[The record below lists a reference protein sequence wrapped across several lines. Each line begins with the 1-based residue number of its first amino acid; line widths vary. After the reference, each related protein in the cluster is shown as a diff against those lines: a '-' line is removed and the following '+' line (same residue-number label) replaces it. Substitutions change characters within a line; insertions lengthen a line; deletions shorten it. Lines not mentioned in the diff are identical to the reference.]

1 MTRKQIYEIIEK
13 DDGSN
18 IWSHIYDVFMFCTI
32 ILSVVPLMFWD
43 DPKNIKYFTE
53 LLCGM
58 ILFYYLCAQS
68 ET

>member
-18 IWSHIYDVFMFCTI
+18 VWSHLYDVFMFVTI

-43 DPKNIKYFTE
+43 YRPIFIYIEIFTTT
-53 LLCGM
+53 
-58 ILFYYLCAQS
+58 IFIID
-68 ET
+68 

>member
-32 ILSVVPLMFWD
+32 ILSVVPLMFWNE
-43 DPKNIKYFTE
+43 KISNISRNCFVE
-53 LLCGM
+53 
-58 ILFYYLCAQS
+58 
-68 ET
+68 

>member
-43 DPKNIKYFTE
+43 EKYQIFHGIALWNDSF
-53 LLCGM
+53 LLS
-58 ILFYYLCAQS
+58 LRS
-68 ET
+68 K

>member
-43 DPKNIKYFTE
+43 EIKTTYVYNR
-53 LLCGM
+53 LHQNALRRIRGM
-58 ILFYYLCAQS
+58 GH
-68 ET
+68 